1 MKITSNQM
9 AILNNDEFKATSDR
23 YRPIKTIDVVN
34 RFKEHGMTV
43 SDMQESRTRDYNK
56 IDKVRHFVRMTI
68 DEQQG
73 IRREVVIMNSSDS
86 TTSLRLH
93 AGFTR
98 MVCLNGC
105 VFSDDMI
112 PAEKIKHTH
121 HTPFARIDSFV
132 ERLMKSLDEEQRIRE
147 TMMNKRLSAYDIE
160 RFAYSAIATK
170 EKDMSIILD
179 PMAVAQI
186 RRPEDQGKDLFTVY
200 QRIQE
205 NIIKGG
211 SYKKLSQYTD
221 SETGEIT
228 EKYSVAKLI
237 SNHSRAIDINKNLHT
252 LAMSYM

>member
-1 MKITSNQM
+1 MRITSTQK
-9 AILNNDEFKATSDR
+9 AILENSDFKATSTK
-23 YRPIKTIDVVN
+23 YRPIKTIDVIN
-34 RFKEHGMTV
+34 RFKSHGLKV
-43 SDMQESRTRDYNK
+43 SSMEESRTRDVNK
-56 IDKVRHFVRMTI
+56 QDKVRHFVRMTI

-73 IRREVVIMNSSDS
+73 IKREVVIMNSSDS

-93 AGFTR
+93 AGLTR
-98 MVCLNGC
+98 MVCNNGLIL
-105 VFSDDMI
+105 SDDMI

-121 HTPFARIDSFV
+121 HTPFSRIDNFI
-132 ERLMKSLDEEQRIRE
+132 ERLRGELDNEQRVRE
-147 TMMNKRLSAYDIE
+147 AMMAKRLSAYDIE
-160 RFAYSAIATK
+160 QFAIEAIGLK

-179 PMAVAQI
+179 PMMVTQI
-186 RRPEDQGKDLFTVY
+186 RRPEDQGKQLWEVY
-200 QRIQE
+200 NRIQE
-205 NIIKGG
+205 NLIKGG